1 METIHTLS
9 WMKQVTREARAK
21 DRIIGLVPTMGALH
35 EGHLSL
41 VREARRQCSPVVAS
55 IFVNPKQFGPA
66 EDFKKYPRTLEADR
80 AALEELGVDYLFAP
94 SREEIYPQGFR
105 TEVTVEGLGDRLE
118 GRSRP
123 GHFRGVATVVLKLFE
138 IVQPRFAFFGRKDA
152 QQVRIIRQMTA
163 DLNLDA
169 EIAVCPIIREPDGLA
184 MSSRN
189 AYLSASER
197 RAATALYRSLDAA
210 RQMITAGERDVTGLV
225 AVLRQTIE
233 AEPGVTLDYAE
244 IVDADAFEPAMTLQK
259 TCYALVAARVGNT
272 RLLDNALI
280 ERYGDSVRVTV

>member
-66 EDFKKYPRTLEADR
+66 EDFTKYPRTLEADR

-105 TEVTVEGLGDRLE
+105 TEVTVDE
-118 GRSRP
+118 
-123 GHFRGVATVVLKLFE
+123 
-138 IVQPRFAFFGRKDA
+138 
-152 QQVRIIRQMTA
+152 
-163 DLNLDA
+163 
-169 EIAVCPIIREPDGLA
+169 
-184 MSSRN
+184 
-189 AYLSASER
+189 
-197 RAATALYRSLDAA
+197 
-210 RQMITAGERDVTGLV
+210 
-225 AVLRQTIE
+225 
-233 AEPGVTLDYAE
+233 
-244 IVDADAFEPAMTLQK
+244 
-259 TCYALVAARVGNT
+259 
-272 RLLDNALI
+272 
-280 ERYGDSVRVTV
+280 